1 MAAGQTAR
9 EKLVGFLDQEAFVP
23 ILRARPDDYAAAD
36 EAQRE
41 HVQDVPERTHQRY
54 RDEGA
59 SAWGICNRF
68 GDHVSSSAAEQVQR
82 KLEGRCATARTRS
95 HTSAE
100 TWR

>member
-9 EKLVGFLDQEAFVP
+9 EELVGFLDQEAFGP
-23 ILRARPDDYAAAD
+23 ILRAGPDVYAAAD

-41 HVQDVPERTHQRY
+41 HVQDVPEQHQRY

-59 SAWGICNRF
+59 WGVCNRF
-68 GDHVSSSAAEQVQR
+68 GDDLSLSAAEQIQR
-82 KLEGRCATARTRS
+82 TLEGRCATAKTRS

>member
-9 EKLVGFLDQEAFVP
+9 EKLVGFLDQEAFGP
-23 ILRARPDDYAAAD
+23 ILRAGPDVYAAAD
-36 EAQRE
+36 KAQRE

-59 SAWGICNRF
+59 SAWGGCHRF
-68 GDHVSSSAAEQVQR
+68 GDDLSSSAAEQVQR
-82 KLEGRCATARTRS
+82 KLEGRCATVRTRS